1 MPILVL
7 SRRTTVSNQPSQAFI
22 FASWFVLG
30 AGALSFLVG
39 LWNAE
44 LQLNEQG
51 FFFTVLTFGLF
62 AAVTVQKCVRDKME
76 GIFVTDIYYGISWF
90 CAILSVILL
99 CVGVWNSGLL
109 LSEKG
114 FYVMAFLLS
123 LFGAIT
129 VQKNTR
135 DLQSQ
140 NLAPPKKEF

>member
-1 MPILVL
+1 MN
-7 SRRTTVSNQPSQAFI
+7 NQPSPAFV
-22 FASWFVLG
+22 FASWIALA
-30 AGALSFLVG
+30 AGALAFLVG

-51 FFFTVLTFGLF
+51 FYFTVLMYGLF
-62 AAVTVQKCVRDKME
+62 AAVTVQKSVRDRAE
-76 GIFVTDIYYGISWF
+76 GIHVTNIYYGISW
-90 CAILSVILL
+90 CSAILAVLLL

-114 FYVMAFLLS
+114 FYLMSFLLA

-135 DLQSQ
+135 DLEQLGPGKIPEKPNMKS
-140 NLAPPKKEF
+140 F

>member
-1 MPILVL
+1 M
-7 SRRTTVSNQPSQAFI
+7 SNQPSQAFI

-114 FYVMAFLLS
+114 FYVMAFLLA

-135 DLQSQ
+135 DLQCQ

>member
-1 MPILVL
+1 M
-7 SRRTTVSNQPSQAFI
+7 SNQPSPAFV
-22 FASWFVLG
+22 FAAWFALI
-30 AGALSFLVG
+30 AGSLAFLVG

-62 AAVTVQKCVRDKME
+62 AAVTVQKCVRDRAE
-76 GIFVTDIYYGISWF
+76 GILVTDIYYGISWS
-90 CAILSVILL
+90 CAVLAVILF
-99 CVGVWNSGLL
+99 CVGVWNSELL

-114 FYVMAFLLS
+114 IYVMAFLLA

-135 DLQSQ
+135 DLQQ
-140 NLAPPKKEF
+140 FAAPKQIAKNAVF